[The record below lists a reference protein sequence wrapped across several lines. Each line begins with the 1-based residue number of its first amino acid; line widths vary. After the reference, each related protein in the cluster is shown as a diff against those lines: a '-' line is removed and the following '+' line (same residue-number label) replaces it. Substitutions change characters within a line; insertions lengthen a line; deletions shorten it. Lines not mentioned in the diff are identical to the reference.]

1 MPKIEDGCYGSLKGI
16 ALIAKVLAG
25 RCRMHYTRVAAGKGA
40 MPEDLTPKTLMEP
53 PDYVMDAMI
62 SSVTNPVDG
71 ECQVSVQINSAY
83 VESGFY
89 CTWLVLYAEDPDEG
103 EVPFTALCL
112 ENEPEWIRP
121 SSSIVG
127 KLAHFDIIAAVG
139 DVDNVSATIDPDALV
154 TLESVQ
160 QLITEHGRDLETHQD
175 IRQAVKALQDRLGGG
190 VVRAERIDL
199 TIPAEGWEPDDETG
213 GVYAYRRDIA
223 HAKVEEDMVPML
235 SVLPTFISVANACAL
250 CTTASTL
257 SGSLRVYA
265 KSIPTGDISVNV
277 VLLGDVHSN
286 EEITIPAVGWVADED
301 TSGLFPVHIDIAS
314 EAITPDLIPMITIL
328 PESLKASGDCGLCP
342 ATQTLDGTLR
352 FYAKEAPSE
361 PIHTRLTLLDTTAG
375 VSSGSSSPSNTIPAA
390 DGHTLGGVMVKPG
403 SGLRIDARG
412 NLSLDAASG
421 EDVAGLFNGSKAS
434 SGQE

>member
-1 MPKIEDGCYGSLKGI
+1 MDYTYKPTTHGRAVMAACMDLEKPLKI
-16 ALIAKVLAG
+16 V
-25 RCRMHYTRVAAGKGA
+25 RVAFGSGKVAEDTNLADVHELLEYVSDGAVAERRHEEDRFFLTVQYANKAHPDVKMFMLSEFIVYVEDPETGGETDLLYGTLGDYRQPVPAYNPAFPPSVFNFPLELVISDEINVTVSAPAGLVTHDELEEAVQRHSG
-40 MPEDLTPKTLMEP
+40 DLT
-53 PDYVMDAMI
+53 
-62 SSVTNPVDG
+62 
-71 ECQVSVQINSAY
+71 
-83 VESGFY
+83 
-89 CTWLVLYAEDPDEG
+89 
-103 EVPFTALCL
+103 
-112 ENEPEWIRP
+112 
-121 SSSIVG
+121 
-127 KLAHFDIIAAVG
+127 AH
-139 DVDNVSATIDPDALV
+139 P
-154 TLESVQ
+154 
-160 QLITEHGRDLETHQD
+160 D
-175 IRQAVKALQDRLGGG
+175 IRQAVEDLQDRLGGG

-286 EEITIPAVGWVADED
+286 EEITIPAVGWVEDED

-375 VSSGSSSPSNTIPAA
+375 ASSSTSPSHMIPAA

-403 SGLRIDARG
+403 SGLSIDARG

-421 EDVAGLFNGSKAS
+421 EDVAELFNGSKAS